1 MTYNELLSQA
11 EWSVKCR
18 EILQRDQYHCKNCG
32 CLGYHDNSFY
42 ECDSSEELDK
52 LLNGIRIDGD
62 PVSVFVDKIRKLDSE
77 GLRKMRRK
85 SIGDDS
91 IVKMNNKY
99 LYDLKSARENKT
111 FRIQTKFIP
120 IACDCVLEE
129 DCFFG
134 SPIWYTKQPEVTC
147 SGPIDWVF
155 YYGDYSGY
163 YIFEKDYFKKYVVR
177 IEKRWPTGGSGDQY
191 GTILFGHV
199 VISIGYQ
206 NCCVALF
213 FKDEACLD
221 NDEHYHEI
229 PITPKGLNIH
239 HQYYIK
245 GLKPW
250 EYDNES
256 LITLCQ
262 DCHMKE
268 HQSKQVPIYR
278 SYRSFVAKQSDGY
291 AQICSRCGGSG
302 YLPQYNHVEGGR
314 CFKCNGEGVYI
325 PDVF

>member
-62 PVSVFVDKIRKLDSE
+62 PVSVFVDKIRKLDSK

-99 LYDLKSARENKT
+99 LYDLKCVREKDT
-111 FRIQTKFIP
+111 FPPETKFIP

-129 DCFFG
+129 EIFLG
-134 SPIWYTKQPEVTC
+134 SPVWHTKQPEVTC

-155 YYGDYSGY
+155 DYGNKSGY
-163 YIFEKDYFKKYVVR
+163 YIFEKDYFNKFVVR
-177 IEKRWPTGGSGDQY
+177 IEKRWPTDVIGDQY
-191 GTILFGHV
+191 GAILLGHV
-199 VISIGYQ
+199 IISLGYQ

-213 FKDEACLD
+213 FKDEARLD
-221 NDEHYHEI
+221 NNDYYHEI
-229 PITPKGLNIH
+229 PIIPKGLNIH
-239 HQYYIK
+239 HQYYIQ

-250 EYDNES
+250 EYDSES

-262 DCHMKE
+262 DCHMKV

-278 SYRSFVAKQSDGY
+278 SYRSFMAEQSDGY